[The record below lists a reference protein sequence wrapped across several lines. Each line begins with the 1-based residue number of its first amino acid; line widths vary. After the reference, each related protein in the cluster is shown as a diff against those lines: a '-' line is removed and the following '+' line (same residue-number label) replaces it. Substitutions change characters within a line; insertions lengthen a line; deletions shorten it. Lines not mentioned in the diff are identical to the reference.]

1 MQAKGSFIS
10 DEFIMF
16 LCERAAMCVQGNL
29 NANKDFQA
37 IIKKNYGLVEPHIEQ
52 SIRTLASPSFLEK
65 PIIITLESA
74 KIKALF
80 LWMMK
85 YGNDEVNCPTSVL
98 QKMNSVIKK
107 KMDSILSKCADGVAR
122 AANAAEDECFSGA
135 SAEVFSSLNGI
146 LNELSLH
153 SMHMWIK
160 YLLAARSNDKDG
172 TIQALR
178 RYFADIKLLY
188 LHAWSLT
195 KSQKQDYLNF
205 LTNNDFPKEADSSSR
220 NPTCE
225 VLTQE
230 MAALKQND
238 YTSFIRK
245 CDSCAD
251 DKRLVSVGMR
261 DDSDEEEGERTWF
274 AFSLTHAIRGLY
286 EANPDGSGF
295 IYGGDFFKPGLSKSE
310 TVDINRAFQCGLENL
325 FPYAEAMYDIE
336 KLEQLPHGNV
346 EDILFE
352 YLNQNFWYLKTL
364 KRTSE
369 QGMTMMRQLVLQT
382 WILQRSGKQV
392 VIDRQAQSRVENIQ
406 KDVTELQA
414 RNKTLQQEN
423 DDLRAKYFGLIKKC
437 NYLTGQLE
445 AKDIAALERA
455 EKQDSGEIGVDIQ
468 ELENTE
474 IEPEENASS
483 EQDTCDWIA
492 KCNDMIQGKSIF
504 IIGGNENLLKNI
516 AKALPE
522 INIIDKHRST
532 SVDDAIS
539 HADFVFF
546 RYSSL
551 THSNYWRI
559 RNLCRSWNVPYDYLS
574 NYTAVHLLAR
584 DMCLKMEKNGGNK
597 L

>member
-1 MQAKGSFIS
+1 
-10 DEFIMF
+10 
-16 LCERAAMCVQGNL
+16 
-29 NANKDFQA
+29 
-37 IIKKNYGLVEPHIEQ
+37 
-52 SIRTLASPSFLEK
+52 
-65 PIIITLESA
+65 
-74 KIKALF
+74 
-80 LWMMK
+80 
-85 YGNDEVNCPTSVL
+85 
-98 QKMNSVIKK
+98 
-107 KMDSILSKCADGVAR
+107 
-122 AANAAEDECFSGA
+122 
-135 SAEVFSSLNGI
+135 
-146 LNELSLH
+146 
-153 SMHMWIK
+153 
-160 YLLAARSNDKDG
+160 
-172 TIQALR
+172 
-178 RYFADIKLLY
+178 
-188 LHAWSLT
+188 
-195 KSQKQDYLNF
+195 
-205 LTNNDFPKEADSSSR
+205 
-220 NPTCE
+220 
-225 VLTQE
+225 
-230 MAALKQND
+230 
-238 YTSFIRK
+238 
-245 CDSCAD
+245 
-251 DKRLVSVGMR
+251 
-261 DDSDEEEGERTWF
+261 
-274 AFSLTHAIRGLY
+274 
-286 EANPDGSGF
+286 
-295 IYGGDFFKPGLSKSE
+295 
-310 TVDINRAFQCGLENL
+310 
-325 FPYAEAMYDIE
+325 MYDIE

-346 EDILFE
+346 EDILFK

-483 EQDTCDWIA
+483 EQDACDWIA

>member
-1 MQAKGSFIS
+1 
-10 DEFIMF
+10 
-16 LCERAAMCVQGNL
+16 MCVQENL
-29 NANKDFQA
+29 NANKDFQS
-37 IIKKNYGLVEPHIEQ
+37 IVKKNYGFVEPHIEQ
-52 SIRTLASPSFLEK
+52 SIRTLASPSLLGK
-65 PIIITLESA
+65 PVIITLESA

-80 LWMMK
+80 LWMMR
-85 YGNDEVNCPTSVL
+85 YGGDEKSCPTSVL

-107 KMDSILSKCADGVAR
+107 KMDGILSKCADGVAR
-122 AANAAEDECFSGA
+122 AANAADDEYSPGA
-135 SAEVFSSLNGI
+135 SAEIFSSLNGI

-160 YLLAARSNDKDG
+160 HLLAIRNNDKDSSV
-172 TIQALR
+172 QALR
-178 RYFADIKLLY
+178 RYFADVKLLY

-195 KSQKQDYLNF
+195 DGQKQDYIDF
-205 LTNNDFPKEADSSSR
+205 LTSNEL
-220 NPTCE
+220 PTDIEFSARESTCNS
-225 VLTQE
+225 LMQE
-230 MAALKQND
+230 IAALKKND

-245 CDSCAD
+245 CDTRVD
-251 DKRLVSVGMR
+251 DKRLVNVSEIS
-261 DDSDEEEGERTWF
+261 DDSESEDDASIWF
-274 AFSLTHAIRGLY
+274 GFSLTHAIRGLY
-286 EANPDGSGF
+286 QSNPDGSGF
-295 IYGGDFFKPGLSKSE
+295 IYGGDYFKPGLSKAE
-310 TVDINRAFQCGLENL
+310 TSDINRAFQCGFENI
-325 FPYAEAMYDIE
+325 FPYVEAVYDAN
-336 KLEQLPHGNV
+336 KLEQIPSQD
-346 EDILFE
+346 ERDILFE
-352 YLNQNFWYLKTL
+352 YLNQNYWYLKIL

-369 QGMTMMRQLVLQT
+369 QGMAMMRQLVFQT
-382 WILQRSGKQV
+382 WVLQRSGKQV

-406 KDVTELQA
+406 KDVAELQT

-423 DDLRAKYFGLIKKC
+423 DDLRSKYFGLIKKC

-445 AKDIAALERA
+445 AKDIAVLERT
-455 EKQDSGEIGVDIQ
+455 ENQDSGEIDVDIQ

-474 IEPEENASS
+474 IEPEENAIS
-483 EQDTCDWIA
+483 EQDSCDWIG
-492 KCNDMIQGKSIF
+492 KCNDMIRGKSIF

-522 INIIDKHRST
+522 INIIDKNRST

-559 RNLCRSWNVPYDYLS
+559 RNLCRSWNVPYNYLS

-584 DMCLKMEKNGGNK
+584 DMCLKMEKHGGNK